1 MAQLPDWTPEKQ
13 VKLDLWRTT
22 KPPVIQAM
30 IAKHP
35 PDRLYRMDTG
45 HRAVIYSYS
54 EDGTVTVMVLGDY
67 NLIEFERR
75 VFGVDPDTLMECD
88 LPEPNEPLGVRITD
102 HQEAIDFARRTIE
115 ASKAGRRH
123 EMN

>member
-1 MAQLPDWTPEKQ
+1 
-13 VKLDLWRTT
+13 
-22 KPPVIQAM
+22 
-30 IAKHP
+30 
-35 PDRLYRMDTG
+35 MDTG